1 MFAADGGAGV
11 PGDRRQAGI
20 GGEVAGG
27 GKGGAV
33 ADVDEDMGRSP
44 DPDAQSS
51 SVPAVRTL
59 MRVGIVVYENPSDAD
74 LLRSAQDGDTASF
87 GALLERHRAGMRAV
101 ALSILGNQPDAE
113 DAVQDASLIAFRR
126 IGDVRQPESLGAW
139 LRMIVRNCCR
149 SRLRSTPF
157 TTPIP
162 DLSLL
167 VAETDPE
174 QIIDRHA
181 MRDWIWQAIDEL
193 SPTLRMTVMLRHFSP
208 RTPSYDQIAALCGVP
223 VGTVRSRLVEARK
236 KLVEAMVSTAD
247 SMHADVLAASRESA
261 REAVETLAAAEQG
274 RFAEL
279 TAERWTPD
287 AAYYAGR
294 QRVGDRNFLIR
305 GMAGDLEAGVR
316 QHFVSAVTSRDTT
329 IWEMDMVNPP
339 DAPDHCPPAVAW
351 LMTMKD
357 GRMDQ
362 LRLFHAPGVRDSRTP
377 NAQA

>member
-1 MFAADGGAGV
+1 
-11 PGDRRQAGI
+11 
-20 GGEVAGG
+20 
-27 GKGGAV
+27 
-33 ADVDEDMGRSP
+33 
-44 DPDAQSS
+44 
-51 SVPAVRTL
+51 
-59 MRVGIVVYENPSDAD
+59 MRVGSVVYENPSDAD

-139 LRMIVRNCCR
+139 LRMIVRNSCR
-149 SRLRSTPF
+149 SRLRSTPP

-167 VAETDPE
+167 VAGTDPE

-208 RTPSYDQIAALCGVP
+208 RTPSYDQIAALCGIP

-329 IWEMDMVNPP
+329 IWEMDVVNPP